1 MPEPEM
7 PQPKAIPDGLSG
19 AIPYLRVRGA
29 VSAVDF
35 YKKAFGATENA
46 RMLTPDGRLGHA
58 DISIGAARIMLSD
71 EFEENEV
78 YGPQH
83 LGGTSVAVMLYVEN
97 VDAFAAK
104 AIGNGCV
111 LDRPIKMEFYGD
123 RVAQLE
129 DPWGH
134 VWMIHTHVEDVAPD
148 ELRRRE
154 VELYNKL

>member
-1 MPEPEM
+1 MPV
-7 PQPKAIPDGLSG
+7 QPIPDGLSG

-35 YKKAFGATENA
+35 YKKAFGASENS

-78 YGPQH
+78 FSPQH
-83 LGGTSVAVMLYVEN
+83 YGGSCVAVMLYTAD

-104 AIGNGCV
+104 AVANGCK
-111 LDRPIKMEFYGD
+111 LDRPIKTEFYGD

-134 VWMIHTHVEDVAPD
+134 IWMIHTHVEDVPP
-148 ELRRRE
+148 EEMRRRE
-154 VELYNKL
+154 VELYKQS

>member
-1 MPEPEM
+1 MPAV
-7 PQPKAIPDGLSG
+7 KAIPDGLSG

-58 DISIGAARIMLSD
+58 DISIGTARIMLSD

-78 YGPQH
+78 YSPQH
-83 LGGTSVAVMLYVEN
+83 WGGTSVAVMLYVEN

-104 AIGNGCV
+104 AIGNGCT
-111 LDRPIKMEFYGD
+111 LDHPIKTEFYGD

-134 VWMIHTHVEDVAPD
+134 VWMIHTRVEDVPPD
-148 ELRRRE
+148 EMKRRE
-154 VELYNKL
+154 MELYSTL

>member
-1 MPEPEM
+1 MPAV
-7 PQPKAIPDGLSG
+7 KAIPDGLSS

-29 VSAVDF
+29 VAAVDF
-35 YKKAFGATENA
+35 YKKAFGASENS

-78 YGPQH
+78 YSPQH
-83 LGGTSVAVMLYVEN
+83 WGGTSVAVMLYVEN

-104 AIGNGCV
+104 AVGNGCK
-111 LDRPIKMEFYGD
+111 LDRPVKTEFYGD

-134 VWMIHTHVEDVAPD
+134 VWMIHTRVENVPPD
-148 ELRRRE
+148 EMKQRE
-154 VELYNKL
+154 MELYNTL

>member
-1 MPEPEM
+1 MPAPV
-7 PQPKAIPDGLSG
+7 KAIPDGLAG

-35 YKKAFGATENA
+35 YKKAFGAVEGA
-46 RMLTPDGRLGHA
+46 RMLTADGRLGHA
-58 DISIGAARIMLSD
+58 DISIGAARIMLCD

-78 YGPQH
+78 YSPQH
-83 LGGTSVAVMLYVEN
+83 FGGTTVAVMLYVAD

-104 AIGNGCV
+104 AVGNGCI
-111 LDRPIKMEFYGD
+111 LDRPVKTEFYGD

-134 VWMIHTHVEDVAPD
+134 VWMIHTRVEEVSP
-148 ELRRRE
+148 EEMQRRE
-154 VELYNKL
+154 VELYRQA